1 MGKSAGNEQ
10 GVEQE
15 VSCVGQC
22 VDQRVA
28 ARVQWDVTIGKG
40 DSWSWDVE
48 FGLYSVSGKTS
59 IGIKQESCMI
69 K

>member
-1 MGKSAGNEQ
+1 M
-10 GVEQE
+10 
-15 VSCVGQC
+15 GQC
-22 VDQRVA
+22 VNQRVA

-48 FGLYSVSGKTS
+48 IGLYSVSGKTS

-69 K
+69 N